1 MDSSLITSCR
11 SLVTQSPKWPLRK
24 SVAVL
29 RRGGGK
35 SQAAAQLSSFGG
47 TLPRVTRARPG
58 LYHRRPAGVSS
69 VLSLA
74 GMQRRIPLIRSE
86 SSGSIP
92 ISRGNPCQV
101 SAYLSYGTRE
111 GFLGCLGFCCRLIW
125 FGFSQVLLTSI
136 VLLTAES
143 GIKCH
148 PLQVRLR
155 GFSTELTSYSNDP
168 NRPANSCHPRPLCHH
183 HHQHAHGGTDPQA
196 VLRQIQRAHFFR

>member
-1 MDSSLITSCR
+1 MGDD
-11 SLVTQSPKWPLRK
+11 
-24 SVAVL
+24 
-29 RRGGGK
+29 
-35 SQAAAQLSSFGG
+35 SQAATQLWYFGG
-47 TLPRVTRARPG
+47 TLPSVARDRPG
-58 LYHRRPAGVSS
+58 LYHCRPAGFPT

-74 GMQRRIPLIRSE
+74 GMQERIPLIRSE
-86 SSGSIP
+86 SCGSVP
-92 ISRGNPCQV
+92 ILRGNPCQV
-101 SAYLSYGTRE
+101 PAYLSYGDER
-111 GFLGCLGFCCRLIW
+111 GFLGCLGVCCCLIW
-125 FGFSQVLLTSI
+125 FGFSQVFLTSI